1 MWCGLAAVAAMG
13 RHSDG
18 RVGGV
23 RRVGAAAGV
32 AGRVDVMTVLE
43 STVAYRARSEMG
55 DGAAHG
61 TCHALR

>member
-1 MWCGLAAVAAMG
+1 MG
-13 RHSDG
+13 HPSDG

-55 DGAAHG
+55 NGAAHG
-61 TCHALR
+61 TCRALR